1 MATTRIGAGPIRGH
15 PERGA
20 RQAGSPTV
28 TISKRYLWTAALALV
43 GIAAAVAIAA
53 RVALATPPYSARSML
68 LVAATPPKLIF
79 DTADRASAS
88 GPIPEFAMFQKTQ
101 VELIKS
107 PRVLG
112 QALSNPEVASLP
124 SMLRRRDPIEWLA
137 DGLTLTFVG
146 ELLYIELRGDD
157 PQEVVKLV
165 NAVTDAY
172 LEEVVNADKRR
183 REQRLAKLK
192 ELSLTLT
199 EKVSQHQ
206 RNLKVLAER
215 AGSNDGQ
222 TVEYKHQMAMERAR
236 RADQDLRS
244 LRIQLR
250 DARIDLATLQAPP
263 QAQPKPK
270 GETTDDVTDKIQLA
284 VAAQRKRI
292 ALLEQEEANLVAEA
306 KEFEEGLQSLHRT
319 ALSLESPKDEIRFTE
334 KNAEVIGQEVA
345 NLEIELNAPSRVN
358 LYQKAT
364 VATRR

>member
-1 MATTRIGAGPIRGH
+1 
-15 PERGA
+15 
-20 RQAGSPTV
+20 V
-28 TISKRYLWTAALALV
+28 TISKRYLWTAALALL
-43 GIAAAVAIAA
+43 GIAAAVAITAWL
-53 RVALATPPYSARSML
+53 ALATPPYSARSML

-112 QALSNPEVASLP
+112 QALSNPEVATLP
-124 SMLRRRDPIEWLA
+124 SVLHRHDPVEWLA
-137 DGLTLTFVG
+137 DELTFTFVG

-172 LEEVVNADKRR
+172 MEEVVNADKRR
-183 REQRLAKLK
+183 REHRLAKLK
-192 ELSLTLT
+192 ELSLTLA
-199 EKVSQHQ
+199 EKMSKHR
-206 RNLKVLAER
+206 RNMDVLAER
-215 AGSNDGQ
+215 AGSNDRQ
-222 TVEYKHQMAMERAR
+222 AVEYRNQLAMERAG
-236 RADQDLRS
+236 RAEHDLRS

-250 DARIDLATLQAPP
+250 DARIDLATLQVPP
-263 QAQPKPK
+263 QAQPRPK
-270 GETTDDVTDKIQLA
+270 GETADDAPDKIQLA

-292 ALLEQEEANLVAEA
+292 ELLEQEEANLVAEV

-319 ALSLESPKDEIRFTE
+319 ALSPDPAEDEMRFIE